1 VTAPPQ
7 RHRTFRDL
15 LSRGLRDP
23 RQGIRFVWGVLKGH
37 WYLFNYRLRGGRVR
51 AGRYLQVYGR
61 LVLEGPGTVEFGN
74 SVRVYGVTTIPT
86 YKPDAR
92 VIIGDFVGLDS
103 VRFGCAL
110 EITIGSYSMVADSRI
125 MDTNFHSLR
134 ADRHSEAAPVKVS
147 PVRIEQNVWVA
158 GQAGI
163 LPGTVI
169 GENSVV
175 GFGAVCRGLFP
186 RDVVI
191 AGNPARVAAPLPTA
205 DDTPSPD
212 AKPGPE
218 ASPGT

>member
-1 VTAPPQ
+1 MTAPQQ
-7 RHRTFRDL
+7 RNRTLRDL
-15 LSRGLRDP
+15 LFRGLREP
-23 RQGIRFVWGVLKGH
+23 KQGVRFVRAVLKGH
-37 WYLFNYRLRGGRVR
+37 WHLFFYRLRGGRVR
-51 AGRYLQVYGR
+51 TGRYLQVYGR

-86 YKPDAR
+86 YAPDAR

-103 VRFGCAL
+103 VRFGCAR

-134 ADRHSEAAPVKVS
+134 ADRHSDSAPVKVS
-147 PVRIEQNVWVA
+147 PVRLEKNVWVA

-175 GFGAVCRGLFP
+175 GFGAVCRGVFP
-186 RDVVI
+186 ADVVI
-191 AGNPARVAAPLPTA
+191 AGNPARAVAPLPTA
-205 DDTPSPD
+205 DAPPSPG
-212 AKPGPE
+212 AEPR
-218 ASPGT
+218 ARSSPDK